1 MLKTGKGVSYI
12 NYNEGLLSFI
22 HKNAAMGVTTIPQVM
37 QLPQS
42 RAMGDTLNS
51 QLREYR
57 AIAAQAQQYANAHG
71 STLPAPGTA
80 SRAMSATVLR
90 AQTAMDPS
98 TSRLAELMIRDS
110 TSGAVQITRKL
121 HQYGNQADSEL
132 RALGDRL
139 LQIQEQNIRQ
149 MKRFL

>member
-1 MLKTGKGVSYI
+1 
-12 NYNEGLLSFI
+12 
-22 HKNAAMGVTTIPQVM
+22 M

-42 RAMGDTLNS
+42 RAMGDTLNA
-51 QLREYR
+51 QLSEYR
-57 AIAAQAQQYANAHG
+57 AITAQAQQYANARG
-71 STLPAPGTA
+71 RVLPSPGAA
-80 SRAMSATVLR
+80 SRAMSAAALHARTSL
-90 AQTAMDPS
+90 DPS
-98 TSRLAELMIRDS
+98 TSRLAELMILDS